1 MFNARRVNGK
11 YISSGKEVVIDGEH
25 DEVEYIP
32 LCSDHYLE
40 YVLGN
45 KIK

>member
-11 YISSGKEVVIDGEH
+11 YSSSGKEVVIDGSQT
-25 DEVEYIP
+25 EVEYIP

-40 YVLGN
+40 YVLNN
-45 KIK
+45 KLK